1 MTIGWHFDNTY
12 SKLPNVFLSEISPI
26 PVKSPDLL
34 ILNDNLSKE
43 LELNFSKTNKEN
55 LSQLFSGNLL
65 PENSKA
71 IAQAYAG
78 HQFGHF
84 TMLGDGRATL
94 IGEHLTKNNYRFDIQ
109 FKGSGKTPFS
119 RNGDGRAAL
128 GPMLR
133 EYIISEA
140 MHSLRIPTTRSLAVV
155 KTGENVLRETPLQG
169 AILTRVAS
177 SHLRVGTFQYIA
189 ARQEKE
195 NLITLVDY
203 TIDRHY
209 PNIKES
215 KNKALDLLKAL
226 MEKQIKLVINWMRVG
241 FIHGVMNT
249 DNMAISGET
258 IDYGPCAFMDTYD
271 PQTVFSSIDQL
282 GRYAYFN
289 QPSITKWNL
298 ARFAECLIP
307 LIDENK
313 DKAIKIATETI
324 NSFEK
329 IYEIKWLNMMRD
341 KLGLFGEEPKDQ
353 VLILDLLKV
362 LMEKQINLVINW
374 MRVGFIHGVMNTD
387 NMTIS
392 GETIDYGPC
401 AFMDTYD
408 PQTVFSSID
417 QLGRY
422 AYFNQPSITK
432 WNLAR
437 FAECLIPLINE
448 DKDKAIKIVTE
459 EINNFEKIYE
469 IKWLNMMRDKLGLFG
484 EDSKDQVLILDLL
497 TWMHQNKADYT
508 NTFCYLMNAKI
519 QNNKIFNNE
528 NFIVWKKRWE
538 ERLRLNNNT
547 PEKYLKLM
555 KSVNPLIIPR
565 NHKVEE
571 ALEFANNND
580 LSLVKKLI
588 KILEKPYENQKGI
601 DEYQSTAPI
610 SDQKYQ
616 TFCGT

>member
-12 SKLPNVFLSEISPI
+12 SKLPNIFLSEISPI
-26 PVKSPDLL
+26 PVKSPNLV

-43 LELNFSKTNKEN
+43 LELNFSTSNKED
-55 LSQLFSGNLL
+55 LSKLFSGNLL
-65 PENSKA
+65 PRDSKA

-94 IGEHLTKNNYRFDIQ
+94 MGEHLTKDNRRFDIQ

-140 MHSLRIPTTRSLAVV
+140 MHALGIPTTRSLAVV
-155 KTGENVLRETPLQG
+155 KTGENVLRDTPLPG

-177 SHLRVGTFQYIA
+177 SHLRVGTFQYITA
-189 ARQEKE
+189 KKDEE
-195 NLITLVDY
+195 NLKTLVNY

-209 PNIKES
+209 PDIKDS
-215 KNKALDLLKAL
+215 KNKALDLLKKL
-226 MEKQIKLVINWMRVG
+226 MERQIKLVINWMRVG

-249 DNMAISGET
+249 DNMAVSGET
-258 IDYGPCAFMDTYD
+258 IDYGPCAFMDAYD

-313 DKAIKIATETI
+313 DKAIKTATETI
-324 NSFEK
+324 N
-329 IYEIKWLNMMRD
+329 R
-341 KLGLFGEEPKDQ
+341 
-353 VLILDLLKV
+353 
-362 LMEKQINLVINW
+362 
-374 MRVGFIHGVMNTD
+374 
-387 NMTIS
+387 
-392 GETIDYGPC
+392 
-401 AFMDTYD
+401 
-408 PQTVFSSID
+408 
-417 QLGRY
+417 
-422 AYFNQPSITK
+422 
-432 WNLAR
+432 
-437 FAECLIPLINE
+437 
-448 DKDKAIKIVTE
+448 
-459 EINNFEKIYE
+459 FEKIYE

-484 EDSKDQVLILDLL
+484 EDPKDQVLILDLL
-497 TWMHQNKADYT
+497 TWMHQNKTDYT
-508 NTFCYLMNAKI
+508 NTFCFLMNEKI
-519 QNNKIFNNE
+519 ENDEIYNNE
-528 NFIVWKKRWE
+528 DFHIWRQRWLD
-538 ERLRLNNNT
+538 RLKLNNNT
-547 PEKYLKLM
+547 PEKYFKLM
-555 KSVNPLIIPR
+555 RSVNPSIIPR

-571 ALEFANNND
+571 VLEAANNNN
-580 LSLVKKLI
+580 LKPMKNLLN
-588 KILEKPYENQKGI
+588 ILEKPYENQNKI
-601 DEYQSTAPI
+601 FEYQSPAPI
-610 SDQKYQ
+610 SNKKYQ